1 MARFIGIE
9 IGGTKVN
16 IATGTGPE
24 DLSPTLRIATRTP
37 EATMADVI
45 TALKAIEGTGPIDA
59 IGIASF
65 GPIEVSQNRAT
76 FGHFRKTPKP
86 GWSHFDLMGPLKS
99 AFASTPMALDTDVNG
114 AALGEARWGAARG
127 LDSFAYATVGT
138 GIGVGI
144 ISHNQPIHGLLH
156 PEAGH
161 VPIQRD
167 PARDPFEGACPFHAG
182 CLEGLASGPAIKA
195 RTGIAGEDLSPDDPV
210 WSLVGGYLGQMFYSL
225 ALIASP
231 QRILVGGSVG
241 LNARVLSAARDE
253 AFRLMNGYLEALE
266 TRAAFEA
273 YIQPAQLGD
282 KAGVLGALVLAARAA
297 RP

>member
-1 MARFIGIE
+1 MTRFIGIE

-16 IATGTGPE
+16 IATGTGPD
-24 DLSPTLRIATRTP
+24 DLSPTLRIATRDP
-37 EATMADVI
+37 QATMSDVI
-45 TALKAIEGTGPIDA
+45 AAVKNISGPIDG

-65 GPIEVSQNRAT
+65 GPIEVSTGRET

-86 GWSHFDLMGPLKS
+86 GWSHFDLMGPLMA
-99 AFASTPMALDTDVNG
+99 AFPTIPMALDTDVNG

-127 LDSFAYATVGT
+127 LNSFAYTTVGT
-138 GIGVGI
+138 GIGVGV
-144 ISHNQPIHGLLH
+144 ISHDRPIHGLLH

-161 VPIQRD
+161 VPIRRD
-167 PARDPFEGACPFHAG
+167 PARDPFEGACPFHTG

-210 WSLVGGYLGQMFYSL
+210 WALVGGYLGQMFYSL

-241 LNARVLSAARDE
+241 LNAQVLSAARDE
-253 AFRLMNGYLEALE
+253 AFRLMNGYLEALDE
-266 TRAAFEA
+266 RAAFDS